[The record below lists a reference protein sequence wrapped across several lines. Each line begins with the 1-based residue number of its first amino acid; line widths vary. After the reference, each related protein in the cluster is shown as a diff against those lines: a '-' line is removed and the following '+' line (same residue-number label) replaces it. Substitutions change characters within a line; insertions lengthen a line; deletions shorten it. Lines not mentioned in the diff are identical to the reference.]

1 MHIYN
6 TMEGT
11 YFNAFKLSNNYA
23 IAGCIFLNDCL
34 LIEHFIVL
42 DMWQIHHIHKFKIT
56 QETGIIPTIIGMS
69 GANIPRR
76 SIPHQ
81 LVVNQ
86 SDMHYDTS
94 NLYLMQER
102 IYVQAGKVTDAVE
115 TFIDLYFRD
124 KGCKL
129 HNNPLPT
136 ELCTKHLR
144 KYTKT
149 THAKTEAFSITLQ
162 ELGTLGHFRSA
173 FNSNSPGK
181 FKFSGTKKHLDG
193 PKDLRH
199 KYLHTFVLSTLIEK
213 NGMVYRLTIILYSR
227 ALVGSFLLIHGPTR
241 TFVQFIKKN
250 RRRNITVTYIIV
262 ISNIPTKVLTMWHEI
277 LITLLFHP
285 IMS

>member
-1 MHIYN
+1 M
-6 TMEGT
+6 
-11 YFNAFKLSNNYA
+11 
-23 IAGCIFLNDCL
+23 
-34 LIEHFIVL
+34 
-42 DMWQIHHIHKFKIT
+42 T

-94 NLYLMQER
+94 NLCLMQER
-102 IYVQAGKVTDAVE
+102 ICVQAGKVMDSVE
-115 TFIDLYFRD
+115 TFIDLYFQD

-129 HNNPLPT
+129 YNNLLPT

-149 THAKTEAFSITLQ
+149 TRAKMEAFSITLQ
-162 ELGTLGHFRSA
+162 ELGTLGDFWSA

-181 FKFSGTKKHLDG
+181 FKFSGIKKHLDG
-193 PKDLRH
+193 PKGLQH

-213 NGMVYRLTIILYSR
+213 NGIVYRLTIILYSR
-227 ALVGSFLLIHGPTR
+227 ALVGSFLLMHGPTK
-241 TFVQFIKKN
+241 TFVQFIKK
-250 RRRNITVTYIIV
+250 
-262 ISNIPTKVLTMWHEI
+262 
-277 LITLLFHP
+277 
-285 IMS
+285 